1 MGALGESTQKES
13 RPRFAEVGLLVLVEW
28 DLWLP
33 QLDHVLGSR
42 ALLPLDHVELYLL
55 AFG

>member
-1 MGALGESTQKES
+1 M
-13 RPRFAEVGLLVLVEW
+13 VLVEW
-28 DLWLP
+28 EVWLP
-33 QLDHVLGSR
+33 QFDHVLGSR